1 VVCHAGPLHGPNC
14 LMVGDAPPSSDTVNT
29 DRSVTIQA
37 YDEYENPLTTGGNAG
52 LVRADAAG
60 AEAAAA
66 RVVFIG

>member
-1 VVCHAGPLHGPNC
+1 
-14 LMVGDAPPSSDTVNT
+14 MVGDAPPSSDTVNT